1 MNVNIPFCVD
11 EETMPRWVPH
21 LPETTQLLLHHTAA
35 PPSTPVWLASA
46 CLFSELLYSLPAAP
60 ALPDREGERGTG
72 RKDFSLLDFCIFQ
85 VQPRTGEDLGRLCS
99 SDWCLSVYS

>member
-60 ALPDREGERGTG
+60 ALPDREGEKGPWQERLFFPGFLHFPGATLNWG
-72 RKDFSLLDFCIFQ
+72 GPGEALL
-85 VQPRTGEDLGRLCS
+85 L
-99 SDWCLSVYS
+99 